1 MCYFYDFSWP
11 GYVLLYVFLSCYVP
25 CSVSPLS
32 LPAVQGCSVRGH
44 VLEVFLG
51 PEDASPGDTEKRL
64 IDVTGLSPGALIIT
78 RIISR
83 GSHYY

>member
-1 MCYFYDFSWP
+1 MQLSDLVISM
-11 GYVLLYVFLSCYVP
+11 VLVAQGMYYMYLSCYVP

-51 PEDASPGDTEKRL
+51 PEDASSGDTERRL

-78 RIISR
+78 RIP
-83 GSHYY
+83 